1 MEIIQKILWFDLEF
15 YDKDSDTCIQ
25 YLNSNPF
32 KMTKTLNTNMA
43 FVQGFFWTTLLFI
56 YFLKTPVETVW
67 SCI

>member
-1 MEIIQKILWFDLEF
+1 MLDQLNLKRLNEQVYFYGNDSKLLWFDLKF

-43 FVQGFFWTTLLFI
+43 FVQGFFWTTL
-56 YFLKTPVETVW
+56 
-67 SCI
+67 

>member
-1 MEIIQKILWFDLEF
+1 MLDQLNLERLCSNEQVYFYGNDSKLLWFDLEF

-43 FVQGFFWTTLLFI
+43 FV
-56 YFLKTPVETVW
+56 
-67 SCI
+67 